1 MIFPERLRDPEESEA
16 ITSSYQ
22 SDFDHVSK
30 KSKKKISTILSD
42 LDIRLK

>member
-16 ITSSYQ
+16 ITSS